1 MPSPIDLVLRGA
13 RVVTPEGTVRADVL
27 VHDGR
32 VLGLEEDAAG
42 RAAAEVIDVS
52 GLVLLPGLIDSHAHL
67 RQPGHEHKEDIEHG
81 TRAAAAGGYT
91 TVIGMP
97 NVDPVTS
104 DVERY
109 RAAIALYE
117 MSACVDFNH
126 FPTGTDLTAIPGLAA
141 AGALGYK
148 IYMIG
153 DAGRDYLRQPGLG
166 VTDHGV
172 LYDIAEVIAATGL
185 PMLVHP
191 HDQTLMRAI
200 ESRFHARDE
209 RDHRA
214 YARAYAMHGGMVWD
228 TAAAFQLRLQEATG
242 VRLHLLHMKTRRMI
256 ELVRT
261 ARERGQRFTTEVNPV
276 SMLLAHDWRNI
287 EEVGPYALSTYIG
300 DGEAE
305 PLWDAFLDGTLDVVG
320 TDHAPHTREEKEVG
334 WTDMWKAAGGL
345 PHLQETLPLLL
356 TEVAAGRLTLERLV
370 EATSATPAR
379 VFGIDHR
386 KGGIV
391 VGRDADIV
399 AVDLDAEGVLRNEHM
414 LSKCGWTAFD
424 GRVVRGLPR
433 LTLVRGVPV
442 LREGRIVGR
451 PGSGRVVLPR
461 ADRDGPTS

>member
-1 MPSPIDLVLRGA
+1 MPSPIDLVLHGA
-13 RVVTPEGTVRADVL
+13 RVMTPEGMVRADVL
-27 VHDGR
+27 VRDGR
-32 VLGLEEDAAG
+32 ILGLEDDATG
-42 RAAAEVIDVS
+42 RSAIETIDVS
-52 GLVLLPGLIDSHAHL
+52 GQVLLPGLIDSHAHL

-97 NVDPVTS
+97 NVNPVTS

-117 MSACVDFNH
+117 ASSCVDFNH
-126 FPTGTDLTAIPGLAA
+126 FPTGTDVAAVPGLAA

-172 LYDIAEVIAATGL
+172 LYDIADAIAATGL

-191 HDQTLMRAI
+191 HDQALMRSI
-200 ESRFHARDE
+200 EARFHARGE

-261 ARERGQRFTTEVNPV
+261 ARARGQVFTTEVNPV

-287 EEVGPYALSTYIG
+287 EQVGPYALSTYIG
-300 DGEAE
+300 DDEAE
-305 PLWDAFLDGTLDVVG
+305 PLWEAFLDGTLDVVG
-320 TDHAPHTREEKEVG
+320 PDHAPHTREEKEVG

-345 PHLQETLPLLL
+345 PHLQETLPLFL

-370 EATSATPAR
+370 EATSSTPAR
-379 VFGIDHR
+379 VFGIDDR

-391 VGRDADIV
+391 VGRDADMV
-399 AVDLDAEGVLRNEHM
+399 AVDLDAEATLHNEDM

-424 GRVVRGLPR
+424 GRSVRGLPR

-442 LREGRIVGR
+442 FRDGRVVGA
-451 PGSGRVVLPR
+451 PGSGRVVRPR
-461 ADRDGPTS
+461 PDRDRLPS